1 MLKFTEIAR
10 EEAVRLLSEQ
20 GLASSPWKEGAEY
33 EVEGVVCV
41 RYRFDDGS
49 EAKRITPCFK
59 LKGTE
64 QLLAVPL
71 RRKYAATGELVSN
84 PLLETVRK
92 ALEERGTK
100 TEFEVLE
107 SFVGRKIKAYYKVVR
122 LLGSA
127 GEYMGS
133 VLTWDLV

>member
-1 MLKFTEIAR
+1 MLKYAEIAR
-10 EEAVRLLSEQ
+10 EEAIRLLSEQ
-20 GLASSPWKEGAEY
+20 GLASSPWKEGADY
-33 EVEGVVCV
+33 VIEGVVCV
-41 RYRFDDGS
+41 RYTFNGQ

-59 LKGTE
+59 ITGTDA
-64 QLLAVPL
+64 LLPVPTK
-71 RRKYAATGELVSN
+71 RKYAATGDLVN
-84 PLLETVRK
+84 NELLEEVRK

-107 SFVGRKIKAYYKVVR
+107 GFIGRKIKASYKVAR

-133 VLTWDLV
+133 VLTWTLV